1 MEITYTFGDL
11 KRVIKESTNEFKP
24 KMGANVIRD
33 NARNNVKA
41 VKEVKEYDGG
51 LTNEID
57 DKKVNTCLLYTSGLN
72 LILFH

>member
-41 VKEVKEYDGG
+41 VR
-51 LTNEID
+51 
-57 DKKVNTCLLYTSGLN
+57 
-72 LILFH
+72 ILKRKLRNMMVV